1 MSCIH
6 FDFSCVV
13 LAAAGIITGL
23 YAWKLADFI
32 PSRSLPLPPGPKGHW
47 FFGIKK
53 QLPRKEPWKVYA
65 SWAQSYSG
73 NYFKNFVSRCSI
85 AEKKPEPVISFPIYN
100 RTVIVA
106 NDLQSVSD
114 LLERRAGNTS
124 DRPEQYMSHHVC
136 GRSKT
141 VFNVTS
147 QDPRFKV
154 YRKLLQQG
162 LGLRSTKTYWPTLQE
177 ELETLLR
184 GLAESPQHYVRHVR
198 R

>member
-1 MSCIH
+1 MTCIH
-6 FDFSCVV
+6 FDFSWVV
-13 LAAAGIITGL
+13 LATAGILTRL
-23 YAWKLADFI
+23 FLFNLADFI
-32 PSRSLPLPPGPKGHW
+32 PSHSLPLPPGPKGHW

-73 NYFKNFVSRCSI
+73 NQVFFLSCCSI
-85 AEKKPEPVISFPIYN
+85 ADKKPEPVISFPIYN
-100 RTVIVA
+100 RTVIIA
-106 NDLQSVSD
+106 NDLQSISD

-124 DRPEQYMSHHVC
+124 DRPEQYMSHQVC

-141 VFNVTS
+141 VFNITS
-147 QDPRFKV
+147 RDPRFKV

-177 ELETLLR
+177 ELETLLN
-184 GLAESPQHYVRHVR
+184 GLAESPQQYVQHVR